1 MYKNETSIDHR
12 YRHRHESHHNHWLQL
27 LRKFW
32 SSIFNTPLQIPIR
45 LFVLLFCTC
54 CMTFTFEI
62 FICGSYSYR
71 IFSPLNSRITFLSR
85 IPNIKFLTTWL
96 KIATMLL
103 APYYFSF
110 SAGNTHYP
118 GFGYNF
124 MIFFV
129 LVNQQSII
137 TNKLWKYL

>member
-32 SSIFNTPLQIPIR
+32 SSIFNTPLQIPIP

-62 FICGSYSYR
+62 FMWFLPNFLPLE
-71 IFSPLNSRITFLSR
+71 FSIYVSLANSKYKVLNCVI
-85 IPNIKFLTTWL
+85 